1 MIRNCVVKLLRPG
14 RAGLRSTSHC
24 IMLHWSVSGHCHC
37 MIEQRSSGRVTVV
50 SGSFWSLSA
59 AQRSLGY
66 ICFVEKSE
74 KKFSMH
80 RASVVEMLTGAKRSK
95 SCPASGYKVHLAAV

>member
-1 MIRNCVVKLLRPG
+1 MKLLRP
-14 RAGLRSTSHC
+14 RCAAFYFA
-24 IMLHWSVSGHCHC
+24 LHYVALVSGPGHCHC
-37 MIEQRSSGRVTVV
+37 MIGQRSSGGLTVV

-59 AQRSLGY
+59 AQRSAHSD

-80 RASVVEMLTGAKRSK
+80 RASVVKMLNVDRGEVFKEL
-95 SCPASGYKVHLAAV
+95 PGQ